1 MGVVFLIFQLA
12 RLIVTLYFNIYHRYS
27 VTGKEKIPKDR
38 PVIVASNHASY
49 LDPPLVGLAFFPG
62 RLKFIAGDWLFKLP
76 IFGAFLRAMGSVPVS
91 PENKNS
97 SASLLKMV
105 IGFLKDGH
113 SVFICPEGQRT
124 TTGELLPLEG
134 GVAILSL
141 KTGAPIIPTWSGGT
155 FRAFAPHMKFP
166 RPRKLYV
173 AFGDAIDPAALPEE
187 LDEKGRRKYILD
199 RLDEFYKKMDEEDR
213 KKYSR

>member
-1 MGVVFLIFQLA
+1 MIYTITRLA
-12 RLIVTLYFNIYHRYS
+12 ITIYFNIYHRYS

-49 LDPPLVGLAFFPG
+49 LDPPLVGLAFYP
-62 RLKFIAGDWLFKLP
+62 RYLKFIAGDWLFKLP
-76 IFGAFLRAMGSVPVS
+76 IFGFFLRAMGSVPVS

-105 IGFLKDGH
+105 IGFLKGGT

-124 TTGELLPLEG
+124 TDGNLQPIEG
-134 GVAILSL
+134 GVAILAL
-141 KTGAPIIPTWSGGT
+141 KTGAPVIPTWAGGT
-155 FRAFAPHMKFP
+155 FRAFAPHMKLP

-173 AFGDAIDPAALPEE
+173 IFGDPIDPARLPEE
-187 LDEKGRRKYILD
+187 LDEKAKRKYILD
-199 RLDEFYKKMDEEDR
+199 RIEEFYKKMDEEDR
-213 KKYSR
+213 KKYPR